1 MAEHRINASFQ
12 QRRDTAANW
21 ESKNPVLLDGEMITV
36 ITNAGAVRHKT
47 GDGTKTYTQLPFD
60 DEPLYNALAGK
71 CDASISVETTL
82 LASAWSNGQQTVSV
96 TGLKANQ
103 NGIAALSQ
111 DCTSEEYDAL
121 VAAEL
126 YISGQGA
133 NSLSFTANGEIPNIN
148 IPITVILLG

>member
-47 GDGTKTYTQLPFD
+47 GDGIKAYTKLPFD

-71 CDASISVETTL
+71 CDASNSIEITL
-82 LASAWSNGQQTVSV
+82 LANAWSNGQQTISV
-96 TGLKANQ
+96 DGLKENQ
-103 NGIAALSQ
+103 NGIASLPQNYSVAVY
-111 DCTSEEYDAL
+111 EAV
-121 VAAEL
+121 VAAQL
-126 YISGQGA
+126 FASAQG
-133 NSLSFTANGEIPNIN
+133 NGTLTFSCNGDVPQVD
-148 IPITVILLG
+148 IPIIVILLG